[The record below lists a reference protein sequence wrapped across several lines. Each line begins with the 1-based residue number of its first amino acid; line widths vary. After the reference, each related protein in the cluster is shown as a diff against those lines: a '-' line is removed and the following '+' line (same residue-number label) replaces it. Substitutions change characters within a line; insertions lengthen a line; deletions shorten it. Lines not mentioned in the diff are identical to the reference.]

1 MRDHNA
7 GDASA
12 TPSRRSLLAAGA
24 AAAATLLGGCLGT
37 GTGSESGDV
46 TTAGSAT
53 AVSTTAASA
62 TDGGGGGTGW
72 QAVELDAVRDE
83 ETFTIGGL
91 PSPTIVHSFAVWCPK
106 CERLSNQLAAIDGE
120 YTILGLNTDPNEDAA
135 KVREY
140 AEENDFGWRFA
151 VAPTRLT
158 EALVAEFGSTVVNA
172 PSTPVVVVCDDGSA
186 TLLSGD
192 DSTRPTITDTA
203 EGC

>member
-7 GDASA
+7 VDASA
-12 TPSRRSLLAAGA
+12 TPSRRSLLAAGT

-37 GTGSESGDV
+37 GAGSEGGDV
-46 TTAGSAT
+46 TAAASAT

-62 TDGGGGGTGW
+62 TDGGGGTGW

-106 CERLSNQLAAIDGE
+106 CERLSNQLTAVDGE

-151 VAPTRLT
+151 VAPTDLT
-158 EALVAEFGSTVVNA
+158 DALVAEFGSTVVNA

-186 TLLSGD
+186 ALLSGN

>member
-12 TPSRRSLLAAGA
+12 TPSRRSLLAAGG
-24 AAAATLLGGCLGT
+24 AAAATLLSGCLGA
-37 GTGSESGDV
+37 GSEGSDV
-46 TTAGSAT
+46 TTAGS
-53 AVSTTAASA
+53 TTAGPA
-62 TDGGGGGTGW
+62 TDAGGGTGW

-83 ETFTIGGL
+83 EAFTIGGL

-106 CERLSNQLAAIDGE
+106 CERLSNQLTAVDGE

-140 AEENDFGWRFA
+140 AEANDFGWRFA
-151 VAPTRLT
+151 VAPTGLT
-158 EALVAEFGSTVVNA
+158 DALVTEFGSTVVNA

-186 TLLSGD
+186 TFLSGD
-192 DSTRPTITDTA
+192 DSTRPIITDTA

>member
-12 TPSRRSLLAAGA
+12 TPSRRSLLAAGG
-24 AAAATLLGGCLGT
+24 AAAATLLGGCLGA
-37 GTGSESGDV
+37 GSEGSDV

-53 AVSTTAASA
+53 TTASTTD
-62 TDGGGGGTGW
+62 TGGGAGW
-72 QAVELDAVRDE
+72 QSLELSTVRDDG
-83 ETFTIGGL
+83 TFTIADL
-91 PSPTIVHSFAVWCPK
+91 DAPTIVHSFAVWCPK
-106 CERLSNQLAAIDGE
+106 CERLSNQLTAVDGE

-140 AEENDFGWRFA
+140 AEANDFGWRFA
-151 VAPTRLT
+151 VAPTGLT
-158 EALVAEFGSTVVNA
+158 DALVTEFGSTVVNA

-186 TLLSGD
+186 TFLSGD
-192 DSTRPTITDTA
+192 DSTRPIITDTA

>member
-12 TPSRRSLLAAGA
+12 TPSRRSLLAAGG
-24 AAAATLLGGCLGT
+24 AAAATLLGGCLGA
-37 GTGSESGDV
+37 GAGSEGGDV

-62 TDGGGGGTGW
+62 ADAGGSTGW
-72 QAVELDAVRDE
+72 WAVELDAVRDE